1 MAHVS
6 FTSALPWWGALL
18 IVVGIAVVAWLAY
31 AGSVLSARRR
41 YALIALRFVTLAAL
55 VVFLMGPV
63 RIRDEGLRDV
73 FVPVLVDVSRSMSID
88 DAGGQRRIDRARDVL
103 TRDLLPV
110 LAGQFRVEVLS
121 FGERLRDARPDDLAA
136 TDRESNLSGAI
147 SAVRDR
153 YRGRPLA
160 GIVLISDGGDTSAT
174 ALTDQAI
181 PPVFALGVGSKTVGR
196 DREVSS
202 VTAAEAIADDSRIDL
217 AVSAISHGNGTEPI
231 ALQLL
236 ENGKPIEVRRVAPA
250 ADGVPVHTVF
260 QVAPARGSA
269 VVYSVEVPVIAGELV
284 PENNRR
290 SVLVQAP
297 ARPRHVLFVEGAP
310 GFEHSFLKRAWA
322 ADTGLDVD
330 SIVRKG
336 KNEQGADTYYI
347 QASQSRSTAL
357 ASGYPARAEDLFAYD
372 AVVLANVEPAQLTR
386 EQQELTRA
394 FVGQRGGGLL
404 ILGAKSF
411 VKPGLADTPLE
422 EVLPLQTTSAGDA
435 VLAASVSRGL
445 NRVSL
450 TAAGEAHPVMQL
462 GPAIEDTRKRWDA
475 TPALAST
482 VPLGGPKPGASVLA
496 VTGGAGGNARALVAV
511 QRYGDGRSMVFTG
524 EGAWR
529 WRMLLPST
537 DRSYDTFWRQAIRW
551 LALAASDPVA
561 IRLPAGGV
569 PGETLQIQVVARN
582 AAFAPQPGAT
592 VDVQVTSPAGQTESI
607 HAAPVPGGDNAGAYE
622 ARFRADGPGV
632 YRVRAEAR
640 NAAGTIGSA
649 GAAMLVG
656 GLDPEMTDPRLNQQV
671 LQRLA
676 IRSGGQ
682 LIAATDGAAVANR
695 LRAAVP
701 AARLAVTH
709 ELWHTGWSFAVI
721 LALLV
726 AEWLLRRRWGLR

>member
-1 MAHVS
+1 
-6 FTSALPWWGALL
+6 
-18 IVVGIAVVAWLAY
+18 
-31 AGSVLSARRR
+31 
-41 YALIALRFVTLAAL
+41 
-55 VVFLMGPV
+55 
-63 RIRDEGLRDV
+63 
-73 FVPVLVDVSRSMSID
+73 
-88 DAGGQRRIDRARDVL
+88 
-103 TRDLLPV
+103 
-110 LAGQFRVEVLS
+110 
-121 FGERLRDARPDDLAA
+121 
-136 TDRESNLSGAI
+136 
-147 SAVRDR
+147 
-153 YRGRPLA
+153 
-160 GIVLISDGGDTSAT
+160 
-174 ALTDQAI
+174 
-181 PPVFALGVGSKTVGR
+181 
-196 DREVSS
+196 
-202 VTAAEAIADDSRIDL
+202 
-217 AVSAISHGNGTEPI
+217 
-231 ALQLL
+231 
-236 ENGKPIEVRRVAPA
+236 
-250 ADGVPVHTVF
+250 
-260 QVAPARGSA
+260 
-269 VVYSVEVPVIAGELV
+269 
-284 PENNRR
+284 
-290 SVLVQAP
+290 
-297 ARPRHVLFVEGAP
+297 
-310 GFEHSFLKRAWA
+310 
-322 ADTGLDVD
+322 
-330 SIVRKG
+330 
-336 KNEQGADTYYI
+336 
-347 QASQSRSTAL
+347 
-357 ASGYPARAEDLFAYD
+357 
-372 AVVLANVEPAQLTR
+372 
-386 EQQELTRA
+386 
-394 FVGQRGGGLL
+394 L

-422 EVLPLQTTSAGDA
+422 EVLPLQTTSSGDA
-435 VLAASVSRGL
+435 VLAASASRGM

-569 PGETLQIQVVARN
+569 PGETLQVQVVARN

-592 VDVQVTSPAGQTESI
+592 VDVQVTSPAGQTEPI
-607 HAAPVPGGDNAGAYE
+607 HATMAPGGDNAGAFE

-632 YRVRAEAR
+632 YRIRAEAR

-649 GAAMLVG
+649 VAAMLVG

>member
-1 MAHVS
+1 M
-6 FTSALPWWGALL
+6 
-18 IVVGIAVVAWLAY
+18 
-31 AGSVLSARRR
+31 
-41 YALIALRFVTLAAL
+41 
-55 VVFLMGPV
+55 
-63 RIRDEGLRDV
+63 
-73 FVPVLVDVSRSMSID
+73 
-88 DAGGQRRIDRARDVL
+88 
-103 TRDLLPV
+103 
-110 LAGQFRVEVLS
+110 
-121 FGERLRDARPDDLAA
+121 
-136 TDRESNLSGAI
+136 
-147 SAVRDR
+147 
-153 YRGRPLA
+153 
-160 GIVLISDGGDTSAT
+160 
-174 ALTDQAI
+174 
-181 PPVFALGVGSKTVGR
+181 
-196 DREVSS
+196 
-202 VTAAEAIADDSRIDL
+202 
-217 AVSAISHGNGTEPI
+217 
-231 ALQLL
+231 
-236 ENGKPIEVRRVAPA
+236 
-250 ADGVPVHTVF
+250 
-260 QVAPARGSA
+260 
-269 VVYSVEVPVIAGELV
+269 
-284 PENNRR
+284 
-290 SVLVQAP
+290 
-297 ARPRHVLFVEGAP
+297 
-310 GFEHSFLKRAWA
+310 
-322 ADTGLDVD
+322 D

-347 QASQSRSTAL
+347 QASQSRSSAL
-357 ASGYPARAEDLFAYD
+357 ASGYQLAEDLFVYD

-386 EQQELTRA
+386 EQQELTRT

-435 VLAASVSRGL
+435 VLAASASRGM

-537 DRSYDTFWRQAIRW
+537 DRSCDTFWRQAIRW

-569 PGETLQIQVVARN
+569 PGETLQSHRWS
-582 AAFAPQPGAT
+582 PGMPRLLHSLA
-592 VDVQVTSPAGQTESI
+592 QRLTSGNVPAGQTEPI
-607 HAAPVPGGDNAGAYE
+607 HAAMAPGGDNAGAYE
-622 ARFRADGPGV
+622 ARFRADGPV
-632 YRVRAEAR
+632 SIEFAPRR
-640 NAAGTIGSA
+640 NSAGTIGSA
-649 GAAMLVG
+649 VAAMLVG